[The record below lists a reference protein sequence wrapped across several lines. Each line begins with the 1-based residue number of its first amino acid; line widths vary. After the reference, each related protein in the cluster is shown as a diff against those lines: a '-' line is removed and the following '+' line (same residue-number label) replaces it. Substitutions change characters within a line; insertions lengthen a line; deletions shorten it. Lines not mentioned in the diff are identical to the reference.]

1 MEEKNKKGDI
11 MKGSKRKGLTQKEK
25 LELVDLLALP
35 KRELTLEE
43 RERERYLKRKM
54 GLVI

>member
-1 MEEKNKKGDI
+1 
-11 MKGSKRKGLTQKEK
+11 

-35 KRELTLEE
+35 KRELTLKE
-43 RERERYLKRKM
+43 RERERHLKRKM